1 MGTRSVMDWPRES
14 LYLDIIDVVHLNKD
28 WNKRQPTQKKKK
40 QTYEMPLMKPKEVLL
55 FLFRRPTCKP
65 ERPSGTISS
74 YQ

>member
-40 QTYEMPLMKPKEVLL
+40 NLSNAPHEAQRSTSVP
-55 FLFRRPTCKP
+55 F
-65 ERPSGTISS
+65 
-74 YQ
+74 